1 MRTFRGKKALVT
13 GAASG
18 IGRAIALA
26 LAREGATLCLVDIDE
41 TGLAAVSN
49 EVTGLG
55 AAGTTAICD
64 LSQSDRV
71 EALIHNY
78 KAANDRLD
86 ILVNCAGIGSYGRI
100 DDLSDEQWRSILA
113 VNLHSPIQLIRGFL
127 PLMTAQKESHI
138 LNVCS
143 IAGLVPVRK
152 STLYQTTKF
161 GLVGFSFGL
170 QAEFRG
176 CGLGVTILCP
186 GVVETPFVERHVPN
200 KFKRMRYLKGIAW
213 STAESVAA
221 KAINAI
227 RRNRTLVVTTPLARG
242 SWWLYRVSPWLGA
255 LLTRSQR

>member
-1 MRTFRGKKALVT
+1 MRVIRGKKALVT

-41 TGLAAVSN
+41 SGLAAVSS
-49 EVTGLG
+49 EIAGLG
-55 AAGTTAICD
+55 DVCTIAICD
-64 LSQSDRV
+64 LSRSDRV
-71 EALIHNY
+71 EALIHDY

-86 ILVNCAGIGSYGRI
+86 ILVNCAGIGSYGRL
-100 DDLSDEQWRSILA
+100 DDPSDDQWRSMLA
-113 VNLHSPIQLIRGFL
+113 VNLHAPVQLIRGFL
-127 PLMTAQKESHI
+127 PLMTARKESHV

-170 QAEFRG
+170 RAEFQS

-186 GVVETPFVERHVPN
+186 GVVETPFVERHIPN
-200 KFKRMRYLKGIAW
+200 KFKKMKYLKGVAW
-213 STAESVAA
+213 STADSVAA

-227 RRNRTLVVTTPLARG
+227 RRKRSLVVTTPVARA
-242 SWWLYRVSPWLGA
+242 SWWIYRISPWLGA
-255 LLTRSQR
+255 LLTRSRR